1 MASRFYIIKDIGYI
15 LAMQSATSRRAASSL
30 QPAFRSKKE
39 AVLDVLRSSIAHG
52 AFKPGEKL
60 VIDDLAARFGVSQ
73 IPVREALQQ
82 LQAEGFVEIEPYVGA
97 TVSRIEAGMITEIF
111 ELLEALELISGR
123 AACQRMAE
131 DDFAHMEAMLVE
143 LDGLESDLDA
153 WSAANMRLHRFICDC
168 AGMPL
173 VKSALV
179 KALDHWNRLRRYYLN
194 DVFAHRVHAAQK
206 EHWQMLRAMR
216 ACDAERLEKVVRG
229 HNQAARKAYTDRFHA
244 ALMREAA

>member
-1 MASRFYIIKDIGYI
+1 
-15 LAMQSATSRRAASSL
+15 MQSTPSPRSTSNM

-39 AVLDVLRSSIAHG
+39 AVLDVLRSSIAQG
-52 AFKPGEKL
+52 AFKPGDKL
-60 VIDDLAARFGVSQ
+60 VIDELAARLGVSQ

-82 LQAEGFVEIEPYVGA
+82 LQGEGFVEIEPYVGA

-123 AACQRMAE
+123 AACQRMTD
-131 DDFAHMEAMLVE
+131 DDFSHMEALLVE
-143 LDGLESDLDA
+143 MDGLDHDLEA

-173 VKSALV
+173 VKSSLV
-179 KALDHWNRLRRYYLN
+179 KALDHWNRVRRYYLN
-194 DVFAHRVHAAQK
+194 DVFAHRVRAAQK

-216 ACDAERLEKVVRG
+216 ACDVERLEKVVRG
-229 HNQAARKAYTDRFHA
+229 HNRAARKAYTDRFHA

>member
-1 MASRFYIIKDIGYI
+1 MTRAVYIIEDIGYI
-15 LAMQSATSRRAASSL
+15 LAMQSATSRPTPSL

-39 AVLDVLRSSIAHG
+39 AVLDLLRSSIAQG

-60 VIDDLAARFGVSQ
+60 VIDELAARFGVSQ

-97 TVSRIEAGMITEIF
+97 TVSRIEAGIIVEIF

-123 AACQRMAE
+123 AACQRMTK
-131 DDFAHMEAMLVE
+131 DDFAHMEAILVE
-143 LDGLESDLDA
+143 MDVLEDDLEA

-173 VKSALV
+173 VKSTLV

-194 DVFAHRVHAAQK
+194 DVFAHRVRAAQK

-216 ACDAERLEKVVRG
+216 ACDIDRLEKVVRG
-229 HNQAARKAYTDRFHA
+229 HNQAARTAYTDRFHA
-244 ALMREAA
+244 ALMRETA